1 MKNPSTSGSDEE
13 DEDDGSDLDEN
24 DEISD
29 MDRLER
35 VPFDDEVGVDYG
47 SDASM

>member
-1 MKNPSTSGSDEE
+1 MTTKK
-13 DEDDGSDLDEN
+13 EDDGSVLDEN

-35 VPFDDEVGVDYG
+35 VPFDDELGVDYV